1 MDGEIQI
8 EKKETLTELHGLMP
22 NKVCSLRIYAKKKTD
37 LAFLSDYPKVEEL
50 FLRGDFVDITAINKL
65 HQLKKLKMYLYQPVD
80 FSYIH
85 CDALES
91 LSASCIVDETFS
103 AFFTERLQALQ
114 LSSIRKLKDLSFL
127 EQATG
132 LRKLYLDALPSVE
145 VLPDFS
151 KLPKLF
157 ALKIYELH
165 KLGDIESLR
174 ESFIQYLDF
183 TLAAD
188 KLSGTKI
195 AEILLGM
202 KQLKGADMV
211 YIDRSSIRRYNVLEN
226 KLKKAGRA
234 DLLDYRMDYANW
246 ENL

>member
-1 MDGEIQI
+1 M
-8 EKKETLTELHGLMP
+8 
-22 NKVCSLRIYAKKKTD
+22 
-37 LAFLSDYPKVEEL
+37 
-50 FLRGDFVDITAINKL
+50 
-65 HQLKKLKMYLYQPVD
+65 
-80 FSYIH
+80 
-85 CDALES
+85 
-91 LSASCIVDETFS
+91 
-103 AFFTERLQALQ
+103 
-114 LSSIRKLKDLSFL
+114 
-127 EQATG
+127 
-132 LRKLYLDALPSVE
+132 E
-145 VLPDFS
+145 VLLDFS

-234 DLLDYRMDYANW
+234 DLLDYRMEYADW

>member
-8 EKKETLTELHGLMP
+8 EKKETVAELHGLMP
-22 NKVCSLRIYAKKKTD
+22 DEVCSLRIYANKKTD

-50 FLRGDFVDITAINKL
+50 FLRGDFTDITAINEL
-65 HQLKKLKMYLYQPVD
+65 HQLKRLTIYLYQPVD
-80 FSYIH
+80 FSRIR
-85 CDALES
+85 CDALEN
-91 LSASCIVDETFS
+91 LSASCIVDETFP
-103 AFFTERLQALQ
+103 ALFTERLQALK
-114 LSSIRKLKDLSFL
+114 LSSIRKLRDLSFL
-127 EQATG
+127 EQAAG
-132 LRKLYLDALPSVE
+132 LRKLYLDSLPSVE

-151 KLPKLF
+151 KLLKLF

-165 KLGDIESLR
+165 QLKDIESLR
-174 ESFIQYLDF
+174 DSFIQYLGF

-211 YIDRSSIRRYNVLEN
+211 YMDRSSIRRYNALEN
-226 KLKKAGRA
+226 KLKKAGRE
-234 DLLDYRMDYANW
+234 DLLNYRMEYANW

>member
-1 MDGEIQI
+1 MDGEIKI
-8 EKKETLTELHGLMP
+8 EKKETITELHGLMP
-22 NKVCSLRIYAKKKTD
+22 NEVCSLRIYANKKTD

-50 FLRGDFVDITAINKL
+50 FLRGDFTDITAINGL
-65 HQLKKLKMYLYQPVD
+65 HQLKRLKMYLYQPVS
-80 FSYIH
+80 FSCIR

-91 LSASCIVDETFS
+91 LSASCIVDETFP
-103 AFFTERLQALQ
+103 AFLTARLQVLE

-132 LRKLYLDALPSVE
+132 LRKLYLDSLPSVE

-151 KLPKLF
+151 KLLKLF

-165 KLGDIESLR
+165 KLRDIEALR
-174 ESFIQYLDF
+174 DSFIQYLDF

-211 YIDRSSIRRYNVLEN
+211 YMDRSSIRRYQVLEN
-226 KLKKAGRA
+226 KLKKEKRA
-234 DLLDYRMDYANW
+234 DLLDYRMEYASW
-246 ENL
+246 KNL

>member
-8 EKKETLTELHGLMP
+8 EKKETVAELHGLMP
-22 NKVCSLRIYAKKKTD
+22 DEVCSLRIYANKKTD

-50 FLRGDFVDITAINKL
+50 FLRGDFTDITAINEL
-65 HQLKKLKMYLYQPVD
+65 HQLKRLTMYLYQPVS
-80 FSYIH
+80 FSRIR
-85 CDALES
+85 CDALEN
-91 LSASCIVDETFS
+91 LSASCIVDETFP
-103 AFFTERLQALQ
+103 AFFTERLQALK

-132 LRKLYLDALPSVE
+132 LKKLYLDSLPSVE

-151 KLPKLF
+151 KFVKLF

-165 KLGDIESLR
+165 QLGDIESLR
-174 ESFIQYLDF
+174 DSFIQYLGF

-211 YIDRSSIRRYNVLEN
+211 YMDRSSIKRHNALEN
-226 KLKKAGRA
+226 KLKKAGRE
-234 DLLDYRMDYANW
+234 DLLNYRMEYANW